1 MDEPFTAV
9 TPTDFSMYDSDDLEH
24 VGWYYIPVQNG
35 APIWMDPY
43 LNSNINVYMIS
54 YVVPIY
60 SKDGTSIGIVGMDIA
75 FTSLTDMVDAV
86 DFIKNGYGF
95 ITKSDGEILY
105 HKDLEEAVTLASLD
119 ESLSGIN
126 DYIAND
132 NGSNDG
138 FEYKYKGTKKI
149 LVSKSLKNGMVL
161 ILTAPQLQIFKE
173 AHSLLYTI
181 LGAIVIALVVCLIV
195 GIVVGNGIAKP
206 INKLTDIIGKTAQ
219 LDLTDIAG
227 ENSLVKKKDEIGQ
240 MAGGVQNMRDAFRNM
255 IESFT
260 NVEHTI
266 NGSIDD
272 LDSIMTDNNSRT
284 YENSDATQQLAA
296 GMEEATANTAQIV
309 NNVESVRNQT
319 RDIHSL
325 AVKGE
330 ENSYEIQNRAEDMT
344 RQISSSS
351 EKTHNIY
358 TSMKAKSDD
367 AIERSKAVERI
378 ISLTDDIKSISSQTN
393 LLALN
398 ANIEAARAGE
408 AGRGFAVVAD
418 EIGSLSTE
426 TMTTVYN
433 ISSIVEEVN
442 TAVYN
447 MKDCIEELIA
457 YLEDTVLMDY
467 QMFNES
473 SELYKNDADFFMQ
486 VMSEVRNGTDTLEK
500 HIEEIVHAAGDI
512 NSMTENSALSV
523 EDIAS
528 RSDDMG
534 GANEQGY
541 QKLLDARKA
550 VKDLVDI
557 TEKFNY

>member
-1 MDEPFTAV
+1 M
-9 TPTDFSMYDSDDLEH
+9 
-24 VGWYYIPVQNG
+24 
-35 APIWMDPY
+35 
-43 LNSNINVYMIS
+43 
-54 YVVPIY
+54 
-60 SKDGTSIGIVGMDIA
+60 
-75 FTSLTDMVDAV
+75 
-86 DFIKNGYGF
+86 
-95 ITKSDGEILY
+95 
-105 HKDLEEAVTLASLD
+105 
-119 ESLSGIN
+119 
-126 DYIAND
+126 
-132 NGSNDG
+132 
-138 FEYKYKGTKKI
+138 
-149 LVSKSLKNGMVL
+149 
-161 ILTAPQLQIFKE
+161 
-173 AHSLLYTI
+173 
-181 LGAIVIALVVCLIV
+181 VVCLIV

-330 ENSYEIQNRAEDMT
+330 ENSYEIQNRAEDMA

-378 ISLTDDIKSISSQTN
+378 ISLTDDI
-393 LLALN
+393 N

-426 TMTTVYN
+426 TMTTVDN

-447 MKDCIEELIA
+447 MKDCIEELMA

-528 RSDDMG
+528 RSDDMRS
-534 GANEQGY
+534 ANEQGY